1 MSGQG
6 NIFRIVD
13 DMNINDANK
22 NGITLEG
29 NQIAVKKSKSD
40 GDTGAHEMG
49 HAIGLV
55 HNIFGLMTPVSKD
68 RKRSR
73 NLNKFDIK
81 DIISYPLNNKVN
93 YEFNNDGKKVSAGK
107 GTIINNTN
115 TTNHLLKGGKVN
127 ETH

>member
-13 DMNINDANK
+13 DMNINDTNK

-29 NQIAVKKSKSD
+29 NQIAVKISKSD

-68 RKRSR
+68 SKHSR
-73 NLNKFDIK
+73 NPNKFDIK
-81 DIISYPLNNKVN
+81 DIISYSLNNKVN

-115 TTNHLLKGGKVN
+115 TLQIIC
-127 ETH
+127 

>member
-13 DMNINDANK
+13 DMNINDANI

-29 NQIAVKKSKSD
+29 NQITVKISKSD
-40 GDTGAHEMG
+40 GNTGAHEMG
-49 HAIGLV
+49 HAIEFV

-68 RKRSR
+68 SKHSR

-81 DIISYPLNNKVN
+81 NIISYSLNNKVN
-93 YEFNNDGKKVSAGK
+93 YEFNNDGKKVYTGK

-115 TTNHLLKGGKVN
+115 TTNHQLKGGKVN

>member
-13 DMNINDANK
+13 DMNINDTNK
-22 NGITLEG
+22 NGIILEG
-29 NQIAVKKSKSD
+29 NQIAVKISKSD

-49 HAIGLV
+49 HAIELV
-55 HNIFGLMTPVSKD
+55 HNIFGLMTPVYKDSKH
-68 RKRSR
+68 SR

-81 DIISYPLNNKVN
+81 DIISYSLNNKVN
-93 YEFNNDGKKVSAGK
+93 YEFNNDDKKVYAGK

-115 TTNHLLKGGKVN
+115 TTNHLLKGGEVN